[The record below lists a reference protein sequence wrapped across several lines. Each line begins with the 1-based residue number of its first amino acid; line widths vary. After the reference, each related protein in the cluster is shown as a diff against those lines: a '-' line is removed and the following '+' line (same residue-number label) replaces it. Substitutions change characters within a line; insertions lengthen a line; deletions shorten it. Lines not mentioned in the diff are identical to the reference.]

1 MYLQRSDSNISK
13 HVVTYEIV
21 LSETIDFIRKEL
33 RKSETARVFMFSELK
48 QMFISARYTGTDMEL
63 HSARFKEQ
71 LLSRICG
78 SQAHKQRK
86 QTVLT
91 SDDVATEAILAAFLY
106 SGDQNGLHSLQATKL
121 VRQNLFDREASYSGD
136 FDKD

>member
-1 MYLQRSDSNISK
+1 MA
-13 HVVTYEIV
+13 
-21 LSETIDFIRKEL
+21 RKL
-33 RKSETARVFMFSELK
+33 
-48 QMFISARYTGTDMEL
+48 
-63 HSARFKEQ
+63 
-71 LLSRICG
+71 
-78 SQAHKQRK
+78 
-86 QTVLT
+86 TVLT